1 MFSSRPGTESPHG
14 LLAVPGAQPAA
25 CAASGAAA
33 VTLLVALS
41 VPLPPLSRHMAL
53 HIVLMSVVGPLLALA
68 LFRNFEG
75 LARGR
80 WRLALPSLV
89 QLAVLWAWH
98 IPAAL
103 ATAHHSLAAQVS
115 MHATLLASAVWFW
128 SAVVAQVRSE
138 RWRAVAA
145 LLITGKVFCLLGA
158 LLTFAPREIYL
169 IPALPGPEHGTSLD
183 DQQLAGLLMLA
194 ACPATY
200 ILAGVALTVRWLD
213 DLARDER

>member
-14 LLAVPGAQPAA
+14 LLAVQGAQPAA

-33 VTLLVALS
+33 VTLLVASSL
-41 VPLPPLSRHMAL
+41 PLPPLSRHMAL

-68 LFRNFEG
+68 LFRKFED

-103 ATAHHSLAAQVS
+103 ATAHQSHAAQVS

-128 SAVVAQVRSE
+128 TAVIAQARSE

-158 LLTFAPREIYL
+158 LLTFAPRELFL
-169 IPALPGPEHGTSLD
+169 IPALHGPEHGTSLG

>member
-1 MFSSRPGTESPHG
+1 MFTSRSGTEPPHG
-14 LLAVPGAQPAA
+14 LLAPQGARTAA
-25 CAASGAAA
+25 FAASGAMA
-33 VTLLVALS
+33 VTLLVASS

-68 LFRNFEG
+68 LSRQFESLG
-75 LARGR
+75 SGR

-103 ATAHHSLAAQVS
+103 ATAHQSHAAQVS

-128 SAVVAQVRSE
+128 SAVIAQVSSE
-138 RWRAVAA
+138 RWRSIAA
-145 LLITGKVFCLLGA
+145 LLITGKLFCLLGA
-158 LLTFAPREIYL
+158 LLTFAPRELYL
-169 IPALPGPEHGTSLD
+169 IPALHGPEHGTSLE

-200 ILAGVALTVRWLD
+200 VLAGVALTVRWLD
-213 DLARDER
+213 ELARDER